1 MLVAIS
7 QINKNGGGSVPA
19 QDFDIVRE
27 SLSYYADMYRDEDS
41 GHPLSTELYIMQ
53 DYEQYIE
60 VQESIIP
67 HIPVAAVLNAQ
78 IYEED
83 ILLYY
88 SLLSSSNVKEPA
100 YDEEAK
106 TSQLSRVLS
115 SIRGTTKSI
124 IYFYNYVDVGDPTI
138 KVNPLISN
146 CRIFSCL
153 IYGPDSQ
160 LEPVGISYVYVG
172 DDVNDSTLNNVML
185 NLLRQSLPMIDHVE
199 IEELL

>member
-7 QINKNGGGSVPA
+7 QINKNGGSVPT
-19 QDFDIVRE
+19 QNFNIVRE
-27 SLSYYADMYRDEDS
+27 SLRYYADIYRDEDT
-41 GHPLSTELYIMQ
+41 GHPLSTEIYIMQ
-53 DYEQYIE
+53 DYEQYVE

-78 IYEED
+78 IAED
-83 ILLYY
+83 DDLLYY
-88 SLLSSSNVKEPA
+88 SLLSNSNIKEPA

-106 TSQLSRVLS
+106 TSQLSRVLGG
-115 SIRGTTKSI
+115 ITGTTKSI
-124 IYFYNYVDVGDPTI
+124 IYFYRYVDTGDPTI
-138 KVNPLISN
+138 KDFPLISN
-146 CRIFSCL
+146 CRVFSCL

-172 DDVNDSTLNNVML
+172 DDVDDSTLNNVML

-199 IEELL
+199 VEELQ